1 MFSVIIL
8 DCICIGLETYEFFQ
22 TEFAL
27 GFHYLNIIFTCI
39 YILEIVLK
47 SIFLRGEYFKNG
59 WNIFDILIVVVTV
72 ATSLPM
78 LYGLRSLRFLRIL
91 RSIRLISHS
100 HPLQII
106 IQALIKSISKLAWT
120 GVLLLFIYYI
130 YSILG
135 VNFFG
140 ERFHDWF
147 GTLGKAAYSLFQIMT
162 LESWSMG
169 IARPVI
175 AVYPLAW
182 IYFVSYVIL
191 SSFVIMNVVVGIV
204 VQTISEST
212 EQSKTEQGTP
222 TASGFDAN
230 TSIKEELDRFGQQ
243 LQRIESM
250 VSPNRTKIENRL
262 YRKKRIARKQ
272 GSS

>member
-1 MFSVIIL
+1 
-8 DCICIGLETYEFFQ
+8 
-22 TEFAL
+22 
-27 GFHYLNIIFTCI
+27 
-39 YILEIVLK
+39 
-47 SIFLRGEYFKNG
+47 
-59 WNIFDILIVVVTV
+59 
-72 ATSLPM
+72 
-78 LYGLRSLRFLRIL
+78 
-91 RSIRLISHS
+91 
-100 HPLQII
+100 
-106 IQALIKSISKLAWT
+106 
-120 GVLLLFIYYI
+120 
-130 YSILG
+130 
-135 VNFFG
+135 
-140 ERFHDWF
+140 
-147 GTLGKAAYSLFQIMT
+147 MT